1 MKMKQKKTTNSLL
14 VALKNGKVIISLH
27 GRRTE
32 DLASAGTFNDGLWHR
47 VQIMKDKRKVT
58 LVLDDFAPL
67 KAKAPNRL
75 QLDGQIFVGG
85 LPDTP
90 QLLDNTATEGFKG
103 CIRSLSLNGRAYDL
117 ASSKNIIQR
126 VGQCFAHVETGSYFP
141 GDAYA
146 VYSKKLLFFFITYV
160 NFSSRVFF
168 VQCSSFRRGF
178 PYWSYGRHPAGIP
191 DHRT

>member
-1 MKMKQKKTTNSLL
+1 MTNYLL
-14 VALKNGKVIISLH
+14 VALKNGKVIVSLH
-27 GRRTE
+27 GRRQE
-32 DLASAGTFNDGLWHR
+32 DLASAGSFNDGLWHR
-47 VQIMKDKRKVT
+47 VHVLKDKRKVT
-58 LVLDDFAPL
+58 LMLDDFAPL

-90 QLLDNTATEGFKG
+90 QLLDNAVTEGFKG
-103 CIRSLSLNGRAYDL
+103 CIRSLSLNGRAHDL

-146 VYSKKLLFFFITYV
+146 VYSNAISHLTLFLFLFINMNLL
-160 NFSSRVFF
+160 
-168 VQCSSFRRGF
+168 RR
-178 PYWSYGRHPAGIP
+178 
-191 DHRT
+191 